1 MINKEINEL
10 RTKTDNI
17 KEEETQDMENLR
29 KKKETEMQNKME
41 GQSIRI
47 EQAEDR
53 ILELEDSMVTKG
65 KNQTTIS

>member
-1 MINKEINEL
+1 
-10 RTKTDNI
+10 
-17 KEEETQDMENLR
+17 
-29 KKKETEMQNKME
+29 MQNKME